1 MAATAASLRPA
12 AVRPSRASRA
22 SRPAPARSSR
32 PARPLRVVPAD
43 HAPVAP
49 ADHVSVAPATI
60 TNGAV
65 GRVVATIALFVSVLG
80 LVVVMQTLI
89 AEQQLELDRT
99 LTDVRLAQQ
108 HYDELRQTRA
118 ELRAPSHLIAQARLL
133 GMMNGLSAKFQEV
146 SPEAVAR
153 VMASTG
159 SMDPLFALPRPEPI
173 AAPAEP
179 GETAIVATGAT
190 P

>member
-12 AVRPSRASRA
+12 SVRPSRAART
-22 SRPAPARSSR
+22 SRPAPARPAR
-32 PARPLRVVPAD
+32 AARPLRVVPD
-43 HAPVAP
+43 AP
-49 ADHVSVAPATI
+49 AAI
-60 TNGAV
+60 TTGAV

-80 LVVVMQTLI
+80 LVVVVQTLI

-118 ELRAPSHLIAQARLL
+118 ELRAPSHLIQQARLL
-133 GMMNGLSAKFQEV
+133 GMMSGLGAKFQEV
-146 SPEAVAR
+146 SPGAVAR

-159 SMDPLFALPRPEPI
+159 NMDPLFLLPRPEPV
-173 AAPAEP
+173 AAPAEA
-179 GETAIVATGAT
+179 GDAAIVATGAT

>member
-12 AVRPSRASRA
+12 AVRPSRAARTAAPRRA
-22 SRPAPARSSR
+22 TAPRGDGT
-32 PARPLRVVPAD
+32 RPLRSVPAPT
-43 HAPVAP
+43 APVARAASASP
-49 ADHVSVAPATI
+49 GGAVTRVIATI
-60 TNGAV
+60 GSF
-65 GRVVATIALFVSVLG
+65 VAVLG
-80 LVVVMQTLI
+80 IVVVLQTLI

-118 ELRAPSHLIAQARLL
+118 ELRAPSHLIPQARML
-133 GMMNGLSAKFQEV
+133 GMMSGLGAKFQEV

-153 VMASTG
+153 VMAATG
-159 SMDPLFALPRPEPI
+159 NMDPLFLLPRSEPVVDPTDSAEAPMV
-173 AAPAEP
+173 AA
-179 GETAIVATGAT
+179 GTA

>member
-43 HAPVAP
+43 RAPVAP
-49 ADHVSVAPATI
+49 AGHAPVAPATI

-173 AAPAEP
+173 AAPAQP